1 MAINVNDVYQT
12 VLLILNKEQRG
23 YLTPFEFNKLATQV
37 QLQIFEKFF
46 QDYNQFLRGPKTD
59 EEFASRV
66 DHVREEFQVFEK
78 YSNASDI
85 SVNGSYLQPND
96 LHRFGSIFWNNGKG
110 GPEIEIVSEREFKQ
124 QSLSPFTSPSNDF
137 PIAVYK
143 EDKVKVFPTALNPS
157 ASDIDFSYIRKPNDV
172 KWGFTTGSLG
182 QYIYD
187 PNPPFALNTQIPIS
201 SITQQINVTSG
212 TPITPVNPTYS
223 TTGNGSN
230 AVFIFTIDQTTK
242 KIASITVGTNISQQG
257 FGFQAGDVLT
267 FPRSQ
272 FNSTS
277 DLKITILDSDLSK
290 LSTSNSVNFEISSS
304 QQTEVILEVL
314 KLAGVIIKDPSI
326 IQSASQ
332 ELQSMESNEKS

>member
-1 MAINVNDVYQT
+1 M
-12 VLLILNKEQRG
+12 
-23 YLTPFEFNKLATQV
+23 
-37 QLQIFEKFF
+37 
-46 QDYNQFLRGPKTD
+46 
-59 EEFASRV
+59 
-66 DHVREEFQVFEK
+66 
-78 YSNASDI
+78 
-85 SVNGSYLQPND
+85 
-96 LHRFGSIFWNNGKG
+96 
-110 GPEIEIVSEREFKQ
+110 
-124 QSLSPFTSPSNDF
+124 F
-137 PIAVYK
+137 PI
-143 EDKVKVFPTALNPS
+143 ALNPS
-157 ASDIDFSYIRKPNDV
+157 VSDIDFSYIRKPNDV

-201 SITQQINVTSG
+201 SITQQINVISG
-212 TPITPVNPTYS
+212 TPITPTNPTYITS
-223 TTGNGSN
+223 GNGSN

-272 FNSTS
+272 FNSAS
-277 DLKITILDSDLSK
+277 DLVITILDSDLSK
-290 LSTSNSVNFEISSS
+290 LSISNSINFEISSS
-304 QQTEVILEVL
+304 QQTEVILEIL